1 VNWGAEARYLKR
13 YSMIIAVLFL
23 IGLNTI
29 NRITPDYRGP
39 GTLVAMQT
47 LCGKHRISFYGNQS
61 DYTFPNL
68 NLALFGENIFKISS
82 NFSITPGFRFEKYEH
97 KRKAIIEKSIKT

>member
-1 VNWGAEARYLKR
+1 MPTLMWQAPN
-13 YSMIIAVLFL
+13 FL
-23 IGLNTI
+23 LWKPI
-29 NRITPDYRGP
+29 
-39 GTLVAMQT
+39 
-47 LCGKHRISFYGNQS
+47 
-61 DYTFPNL
+61 YTFPNL

>member
-1 VNWGAEARYLKR
+1 
-13 YSMIIAVLFL
+13 
-23 IGLNTI
+23 
-29 NRITPDYRGP
+29 
-39 GTLVAMQT
+39 MQT
-47 LCGKHRISFYGNQS
+47 LMWQAPNFLYGNQS